1 MAAKKRPLKPIT
13 LDSLNVEYVPT
24 VVGNLALQSI
34 PVYEEP
40 EKEERKQKTQ
50 KPQLHIVPDKKKATA
65 QRKPISVPKTK
76 VQFKKASKLRIV
88 LFVAGVMIGGMM
100 LVSKLAAIS
109 QNNTLIAQ
117 KETELENLRRQS
129 QQLEIKYAMTDDLN
143 SVMAIASEELGMG
156 IPQDEMRREI
166 ALNER
171 HDDVVEAEA
180 DTQTGDSVLMAMF
193 DRISDSMR

>member
-1 MAAKKRPLKPIT
+1 MAAKKRPMKPIT
-13 LDSLNVEYVPT
+13 LDSLNVEYAPMP
-24 VVGNLALQSI
+24 VVGNLALQSM
-34 PVYEEP
+34 PEE
-40 EKEERKQKTQ
+40 KKQKTQ
-50 KPQLHIVPDKKKATA
+50 KPQLHIVPDKKKAET
-65 QRKPISVPKTK
+65 QRKAISVPKTR

-88 LFVAGVMIGGMM
+88 LFVAGVMICGMM
-100 LVSKLAAIS
+100 LVSKLASIS

-171 HDDVVEAEA
+171 HDDIVEAEA